1 MFQIT
6 EDDIKSG
13 FLNVVQNTGLQGRW
27 QKLQENPIVI
37 CDTAHNLD
45 GLKIVIPQIINQEFN
60 QLHIV
65 LGLVNDKKLE
75 EILPLFPKNAIY
87 YFCTP
92 NIPRGL
98 SVALLHEKART
109 FNLNGKVYTSVS
121 AAYEAAKKGA
131 LRDDFI
137 FVGGSTFVVAE
148 IL

>member
-1 MFQIT
+1 MIL
-6 EDDIKSG
+6 DLKKIINIKNKNDIKKYNLSVPL
-13 FLNVVQNTGLQGRW
+13 FNNNYLFHYLIIL
-27 QKLQENPIVI
+27 K
-37 CDTAHNLD
+37 NLD
-45 GLKIVIPQIINQEFN
+45 GLKIVIPQVINQEFN